1 MKQLQ
6 QFVTYGLWR
15 WNVYTISPAQESAPL
30 NPRGRPMCPG
40 CDGFSLTGRTLHLI
54 QVTESEFLVH
64 PSAKRVRL
72 FSRLYESVE
81 RFRCFRVGWIL
92 AKTGI
97 PSLTSAG
104 PTSRVARHDN
114 ANNCTTRTASVSV
127 RCTASGRR

>member
-6 QFVTYGLWR
+6 QFVTYGLLW
-15 WNVYTISPAQESAPL
+15 WNVYTIIPAQESTPL
-30 NPRGRPMCPG
+30 NPRGRPMCSG
-40 CDGFSLTGRTLHLI
+40 LRRFLVDGENLQLL
-54 QVTESEFLVH
+54 QVTEVDCLH
-64 PSAKRVRL
+64 PSAKRVIL

-127 RCTASGRR
+127 RYTASGRR